1 MTRIMDPKDFNATFA
16 RLYNG
21 RDLRGLLQLYEPQ
34 AAHLNAQT
42 RQTDVGLDAIE
53 ASLRALLQ
61 IPGRMVSKTN
71 WCIVRGEIALLRGD
85 WSIHDERGAVLA
97 DGSSVE
103 VARRQADGSW
113 RTLIDHAVGASVA
126 RVAR

>member
-1 MTRIMDPKDFNATFA
+1 MTRIMDPQDFNTTFA
-16 RLYNG
+16 RLYNA

-34 AAHLNAQT
+34 AAHQNAQT
-42 RQTDVGLDAIE
+42 QQTDMGLDAIE

-61 IPGRMVSKTN
+61 VPGRMVSDTN
-71 WCIVRGEIALLRGD
+71 WCIVCGEIALLRGD
-85 WSIHDERGAVLA
+85 WSIRDEQGTLLA
-97 DGSSVE
+97 EGSSAE